1 MTRVDISVVIPF
13 AGDPELLTA
22 QVDALQRQVID
33 APWELVVSRNG
44 REPLPPVPSS
54 VVVVDS
60 SDIPGPSHARNVGW
74 RAARGSLVLFCDAD
88 DLVADG
94 WIAAMAGA
102 LADDDLVRGRV
113 DYSRLNPPGA
123 ALGRPSEVG
132 PHPTYLHHLPF
143 APSCALAVR
152 RHVLEAV
159 DGFDES
165 MRSGEDIDLSWR
177 AQYAGFTLG
186 YAHDALLHYR
196 LRRGA
201 RQLFEQGRLYGAG
214 DAVLLGVHREHGAR
228 RSPWDSVREIV
239 TVVGLGFSA
248 IVRPG
253 SRRKF
258 ALRAGYLVGHVD
270 GWARTGNWAV

>member
-1 MTRVDISVVIPF
+1 MTQVDISVVIPF
-13 AGDPELLTA
+13 AGDAELLTA
-22 QVDALQRQVID
+22 QVDALQGQVVD

-44 REPLPPVPSS
+44 SEPLPSLPAGVI
-54 VVVVDS
+54 VLDS
-60 SDIPGPSHARNVGW
+60 SGIAGPSHARNVGW
-74 RAARGSLVLFCDAD
+74 RASSGGNVLFCDAD
-88 DLVADG
+88 DIVDDG
-94 WIAAMAGA
+94 WIAAMASA
-102 LADDDLVRGRV
+102 LTQHDLVRGRV
-113 DYSRLNPPGA
+113 DYTRLNPPGA
-123 ALGRPSEVG
+123 ALGRPSEIG
-132 PHPTYLHHLPF
+132 PHPSYLHHLPF

-152 RHVLEAV
+152 REVLEAL

-165 MRSGEDIDLSWR
+165 LRSGEDIDLSWR

-186 YAHDALLHYR
+186 YAHEALLHYR

-201 RQLFEQGRLYGAG
+201 GQLFRQGRLYGAG

-239 TVVGLGFSA
+239 TVGGLGVAA

-258 ALRAGYLVGHVD
+258 ALRVGYLVGHVG
-270 GWARTGNWAV
+270 GWVRTGNWAV